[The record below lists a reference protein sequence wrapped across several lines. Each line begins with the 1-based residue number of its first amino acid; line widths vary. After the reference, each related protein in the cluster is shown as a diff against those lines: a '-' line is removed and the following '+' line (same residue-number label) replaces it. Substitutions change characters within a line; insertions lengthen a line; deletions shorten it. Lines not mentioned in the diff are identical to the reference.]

1 MNKNRIFSILTVAA
15 TAGML
20 YSCQVKMAPI
30 VINPDPV
37 FDQTGLYEVNTISIY
52 NDQET
57 VITVSRVYGLSKEVE
72 LSIGINEALL
82 EEYNSLN
89 GTEFELMPTQYYSLP
104 ASITLA
110 SQSKTVELPI
120 VFHPKS
126 LAENVGLDKANN
138 YAIPVSVVSSSV
150 ELDEEAASTD
160 VIILPNIV
168 DPELTVI
175 IPETNSQL
183 NFIKGV
189 ALSQTVTLTSDVNF
203 TTVDPAKVTY
213 EADAASVATYNEAHG
228 TDYALL
234 DPQYYTVKQGTLD
247 EENMLWST
255 DITFTCHNI
264 PDDNTYILP
273 LKMTS
278 EDYDVSQRSA
288 IYILVKLNILQIW
301 VDTDGS
307 AEETKTG
314 KGTITVELNAPI
326 NKGQP
331 VAFTVD
337 NTKVDEY
344 NNDNGT
350 SYKTIDP
357 SKIKVTS
364 AEIPA
369 GEQSVEVS
377 YEIDMKDME
386 YDGEDEYLVPL
397 VLSRDGLY
405 SGTEVLDDVIY
416 LSPYKTLEIDYV
428 KTVWGEEFSNRVT
441 APVVYHSTLM
451 PSKNT
456 EANQQYAINYNN
468 TWAGGLL
475 YFNILDETMDG
486 YPNRRLLGDF
496 QDRPNDKPEGQDPLV
511 ENSPSW
517 IDIETGVLHFDI
529 NILDMAYADQGGF
542 PIQVDLTPAE

>member
-1 MNKNRIFSILTVAA
+1 
-15 TAGML
+15 
-20 YSCQVKMAPI
+20 MAPI

-52 NDQET
+52 DDQET

-72 LSIGINEALL
+72 LTIGINEALL

-104 ASITLA
+104 ASITFA

-183 NFIKGV
+183 SFIKGV

-213 EADAASVATYNEAHG
+213 KADPASVATYNEAHG

-234 DPQYYTVKQGTLD
+234 DAQYYKINPGTLD

-255 DITFTCHNI
+255 DITFTCHNM
-264 PDDNTYILP
+264 PDDNTYLLP
-273 LKMTS
+273 LVMKS

-326 NKGQP
+326 NEGQP

-337 NTKVDEY
+337 NTKVEEY

-364 AEIPA
+364 TEIPA

-416 LSPYKTLEIDYV
+416 ISPYKTLEIPYT
-428 KTVWGEEFSNRVT
+428 KTVWGEPEKSNRVT
-441 APVVYHSTLM
+441 KPEIYHSTLR
-451 PSKNT
+451 PSKN
-456 EANQQYAINYNN
+456 AADQQYAINYNE
-468 TWAGGLL
+468 TWADGLI
-475 YFNILDETMDG
+475 YFNILDETVEG
-486 YPNRRLLGDF
+486 YPNRRKLGDF
-496 QDRPNDKPEGQDPLV
+496 MDRPYDYPNGCDPLTD
-511 ENSPSW
+511 NGSW
-517 IDIETGVLHFDI
+517 IDMETGVIHFNLTVMDS
-529 NILDMAYADQGGF
+529 AYAGSGGF
-542 PIQVDLTPAE
+542 PIQIELTPAE

>member
-1 MNKNRIFSILTVAA
+1 MNKNRIFNILTVAA
-15 TAGML
+15 MAGIL

-52 NDQET
+52 DDQEA
-57 VITVSRVYGLSKEVE
+57 VINVSRVYGLSKEVE
-72 LSIGINEALL
+72 LTIGINEALL

-89 GTEFELMPTQYYSLP
+89 GTEFELMPEQYYSLP
-104 ASITLA
+104 STIRLDAHV
-110 SQSKTVELPI
+110 KDVDLPV

-126 LAENVGLDKANN
+126 LAEQVGLEQANN
-138 YAIPVSVVSSSV
+138 YAIPVSVVSSSI
-150 ELDEEAASTD
+150 ELDEEATSTD

-175 IPETNSQL
+175 IPENDAQL

-189 ALSQTVTLTSDVNF
+189 ALSQTVTLTSEVNF
-203 TTVDPAKVTY
+203 TTVDPTKVTY
-213 EADAASVATYNEAHG
+213 EADPASVATYNEAHG

-326 NKGQP
+326 NEGQP

-337 NTKVDEY
+337 NTKVEEY

-364 AEIPA
+364 TEIPA

-377 YEIDMKDME
+377 YEIDMKDLE

-416 LSPYKTLEIDYV
+416 VSPYKTLEIDYV
-428 KTVWGEEFSNRVT
+428 KTVWGEEKRDRVMLPKIFLAGNQSKDSPKQKYYIQYNQIWEGGKLFFDISNTTVT
-441 APVVYHSTLM
+441 
-451 PSKNT
+451 
-456 EANQQYAINYNN
+456 
-468 TWAGGLL
+468 
-475 YFNILDETMDG
+475 G
-486 YPNRRLLGDF
+486 YPNRYLLERF
-496 QDRPNDKPEGQDPLV
+496 KDRAN
-511 ENSPSW
+511 ENKDGVDQVVDHGSSW
-517 IDIETGVLHFDI
+517 IDIETGTIHFDI
-529 NILDMAYADQGGF
+529 TIMDDAYKKTGGF
-542 PIQVDLTPAE
+542 HIQVDLTPAE

>member
-52 NDQET
+52 DDQET

-326 NKGQP
+326 NEGQP

-337 NTKVDEY
+337 NTKVQEY

-386 YDGEDEYLVPL
+386 YDGEDEYLIPL

-405 SGTEVLDDVIY
+405 TGTEVLDDVIY
-416 LSPYKTLEIDYV
+416 ISPYKTLEIEYV
-428 KTVWGEEFSNRVT
+428 KTVWGEPEKSNRVT
-441 APVVYHSTLM
+441 KPEIYHSTLR
-451 PSKNT
+451 PSKN
-456 EANQQYAINYNN
+456 AADQQYAINYNQ
-468 TWAGGLL
+468 TWADGLI
-475 YFNILDETMDG
+475 YFNILDETVEG
-486 YPNRRLLGDF
+486 YPNRRKLGDF
-496 QDRPNDKPEGQDPLV
+496 MDRPYQYPNGCDPLTD
-511 ENSPSW
+511 NGSW
-517 IDIETGVLHFDI
+517 IDMETGVIHFNLTVMDA
-529 NILDMAYADQGGF
+529 AYASSGGF
-542 PIQVDLTPAE
+542 PIQIELTPAE